1 VLAPGETF
9 TVRYDAQ
16 VPLDEEPGDVTVAGR
31 ASYRT
36 TAGATVELPVQAGVE
51 VVAPVEVT
59 ALDAP
64 RPLLGGAEN
73 QVTVSVRNNR
83 SSEPVA
89 VSAGVDAP
97 AGWQSGSTS
106 QTIAPQS
113 AAAITVAVTPPLEP
127 PEGRVTMSSLAARV
141 SAGDV
146 PVHGQ
151 GTTQTWAA
159 PSGDQAVLAL
169 DAGHG
174 PLLGSYQLLTRDDAW
189 DPARGFGWVE
199 TRPDSRDRGA
209 PDLLRRDFIWSGT
222 GRTPGTLR
230 VALPAGQHRVFV
242 LTGDNGFMSSDT
254 VVFADGERV
263 AETGEL
269 LPAGQFKWFGFE
281 LDGGAAGR
289 TVDLRFVGEDHEQY
303 WRVNALVVLRQG
315 G

>member
-1 VLAPGETF
+1 
-9 TVRYDAQ
+9 
-16 VPLDEEPGDVTVAGR
+16 
-31 ASYRT
+31 
-36 TAGATVELPVQAGVE
+36 
-51 VVAPVEVT
+51 VAPVEVT

-64 RPLLGGAEN
+64 LPVLGGAAN
-73 QVTVSVRNNR
+73 QVRVSVRNNR
-83 SSEPVA
+83 TSEPVA
-89 VSAGVDAP
+89 VNAGVDAP
-97 AGWQSGSTS
+97 AGWQSGSAS

-127 PEGRVTMSSLAARV
+127 AAGRVTMASLAARV

-146 PVHGQ
+146 PVHGA
-151 GTTQTWAA
+151 GTARTWVA
-159 PSGDQAVLAL
+159 PSGERAVLAL
-169 DAGHG
+169 DAGNG
-174 PLLGSYQLLTRDDAW
+174 PLLGSYRQLTRDDAW
-189 DPARGFGWVE
+189 DATRGFGWVG

-209 PDLLRRDFIWSGT
+209 PDPLRRDFIWSGT

-230 VALPAGQHRVFV
+230 IALPAGRHRVHV
-242 LTGDNGFMSSDT
+242 LTGDNGFQSSDT

-303 WRVNALVVLRQG
+303 WRLNALVVLRQG